1 MSAGASAQPP
11 AREVIGTVA
20 RAIADGEQRPVPG
33 VWVTLHRVNRDSG
46 AALDSVRSAA
56 NGAYRFRFDPVDDP
70 EALYFATAEWSG
82 IAYFA
87 GPFRESRTVG
97 DAALLLVFDTTST
110 GPLTVAARHV
120 VVSSPGADGARG
132 VVEILELAN
141 ETSKTIV
148 APHIGATFTAV
159 LPVTARDPR
168 PGPGDIAAS
177 AMAIGGGLVKVIAPI
192 SPGIRQLA
200 FSYEIGAA
208 DFPLKLFLRDST
220 PVLEVLVEDSAGT
233 ATGAGL
239 VEADPVTIDG
249 RWFRRFLARD
259 PARGAAVSISV
270 PPPMRGSRRIYIA
283 AIVVIVG
290 AAMLVALARA
300 GFRRTSNIVR

>member
-1 MSAGASAQPP
+1 
-11 AREVIGTVA
+11 
-20 RAIADGEQRPVPG
+20 VPG

-46 AALDSVRSAA
+46 APLDSVRSAP
-56 NGAYRFRFDPVDDP
+56 NGSYRFQFTPIDDP
-70 EALYFATAEWSG
+70 DALYFATAQWNG

-87 GPFRESRTVG
+87 GPFRERRTTG
-97 DAALLLVFDTTST
+97 DAALLLVFDTTSA
-110 GPLTVAARHV
+110 GQLTVAGRHV
-120 VVSSPGADGARG
+120 VVSSASAGGARG
-132 VVEILELAN
+132 IVEILELAN

-148 APHIGATFTAV
+148 AAHSGNLFTAN

-168 PGPGDIAAS
+168 PGPGDITAA
-177 AMAIGGGLVKVIAPI
+177 AMSIGGGTVKVIAPI

-208 DFPLKLFLRDST
+208 DFPLQLFLRDST

-259 PARGAAVSISV
+259 PAAGASFSIAV
-270 PPPMRGSRRIYIA
+270 PPPVRGTRRLYIA
-283 AIVVIVG
+283 GIVVIVG
-290 AAMLVALARA
+290 AAMLVAIARA
-300 GFRRTSNIVR
+300 GLSRTGTNPR

>member
-1 MSAGASAQPP
+1 MHAQQPVH
-11 AREVIGTVA
+11 EVIGTVS
-20 RAIADGEQRPVPG
+20 RAIADGEQRPVSD
-33 VWVTLHRVNRDSG
+33 VWVTLHRVTRDSG
-46 AALDSVRSAA
+46 APLDSVRSAP
-56 NGAYRFRFDPVDDP
+56 NGAYRFRFTPVADP

-87 GPFRESRTVG
+87 GPFREPRTTG
-97 DAALLLVFDTTST
+97 DAALLLVFDTTSV
-110 GPLTVAARHV
+110 GKLKVAARHV
-120 VVSSPGADGARG
+120 VVSSASAGGARG
-132 VVEILELAN
+132 VVEILELSN
-141 ETSKTIV
+141 ETPKTIV
-148 APHIGATFTAV
+148 ASHSGSTFTAV

-177 AMAIGGGLVKVIAPI
+177 AISIGGGMVKVIAPI

-200 FSYEIGAA
+200 YSYEIGAA
-208 DFPLKLFLRDST
+208 DFPLTLFVRDST
-220 PVLEVLVEDSAGT
+220 PVLEVLIEDSAGT

-259 PARGAAVSISV
+259 PAVGTSVSIGV
-270 PPPMRGSRRIYIA
+270 PPPTRATRRLWIA
-283 AIVVIVG
+283 AIVVVVG

-300 GFRRTSNIVR
+300 GFRRTGPTVRG